1 MQKKFI
7 RGIAVGIVA
16 FLVAFTFYNLKIFRS
31 LEWKSWD
38 LRLRLFSS
46 PSNASKDIVLFFVD
60 QYSLDVYEKQQGL
73 PWPWPRQI
81 YSAVVKYLER
91 GGAKAC
97 VFDLTLSENS
107 RYGIEDDKIFSEA
120 IAQAK
125 NVLLTFFLS
134 REEGEPDEA
143 SFGLL
148 NRFSLKIKTVP
159 AKALFPSKSVTLP
172 VESLLEAA
180 VGAGNVQFAPDSDGI
195 YRRLPLVFGLK
206 DMALPSLPLA
216 AVNFLQGEQNFQN
229 IPLDRSGQMIV
240 RYHGPRGTYRT
251 NSVAAIINS
260 WAQIEERKAPQIP
273 TEEFSGKIV
282 LVGTSAPSLYD
293 LKSSP
298 FSAVYPG
305 TEILATVIDNLLR
318 KDFIRIPSQ
327 ILLWGLTLFLA
338 LFAGIGTSYLKKIWK
353 TILFFMLLLAL
364 PAGAVSLAF
373 LSGYWLDFVT
383 PFLAVVLSFMGAS
396 LLNYSFEGRQ
406 RRFIKSVFRHYL
418 SPEVIERIIENP
430 ALLEL
435 GGEER
440 EITSFF
446 SDMAGFTSVSEGLS
460 PAELVQLLNAY
471 LSEMTDII
479 LSQGGTLDKYEGDA
493 IIAFWNAPLDQPDH
507 ALRACR
513 AALCCQ
519 RKLAELRPVFK
530 QRFGHELAMRIGL
543 NSGCAVVGN
552 MGSRKRFDYTAMGDT
567 VNLASRLEGACKQ
580 YNVPILVGDA
590 TYELVKEG
598 VVAREVDLIRVV
610 GKKRPVRVY
619 QIIGEKG
626 ELSVAQIE
634 KMNIFN
640 QAIESYRHRQWEK
653 AMALFQKLEDDM
665 LSKMYLSR
673 CLSFEQFPPSDTWD
687 GVFELKSK

>member
-1 MQKKFI
+1 MQKKI
-7 RGIAVGIVA
+7 TRGILVGVGA
-16 FLVAFTFYNLKIFRS
+16 FLIAFIFYQFEIFRP

-46 PSNASKDIVLFFVD
+46 PSKASKDIVFFFID

-81 YSAVVKYLER
+81 YSAVVQYLQR

-120 IAQAK
+120 MAQAK

-134 REEGEPDEA
+134 GEDRETEEA
-143 SFGLL
+143 SFELL
-148 NRFSLKIKTVP
+148 KRFSLK
-159 AKALFPSKSVTLP
+159 AKALPAKILFSSKSVTLP
-172 VESLLEAA
+172 VENLLEVAS
-180 VGAGNVQFAPDSDGI
+180 GAGNVQFAPDGDGI
-195 YRRLPLVFGLK
+195 YRRLPLVFRLK

-216 AVNFLQGEQNFQN
+216 AVNFLQGEQNLQN
-229 IPLDRSGQMIV
+229 IPFDQSGQMIV
-240 RYHGPRGTYRT
+240 HYHGPRGTYRT
-251 NSVAAIINS
+251 YSMAAIINS
-260 WAQIEERKAPQIP
+260 WAQMEEGKTPQIP
-273 TEEFSGKIV
+273 PQEFLGKIV
-282 LVGTSAPSLYD
+282 LVGTSAPGLYD

-305 TEILATVIDNLLR
+305 TEILATAIDNLLQQ
-318 KDFIRIPSQ
+318 DFIRIPSQ
-327 ILLWGLTLFLA
+327 VFLWGLALFLA
-338 LFAGIGTSYLKKIWK
+338 LLTGIGTSYLKRIWK
-353 TILFFMLLLAL
+353 IILFFMFCLAL

-373 LSGYWLDFVT
+373 ISRYWLDFVT
-383 PFLAVVLSFMGAS
+383 PLLVVVLSFFGAS

-430 ALLEL
+430 ALLQL

-446 SDMAGFTSVSEGLS
+446 SDVTGFTAISESLS
-460 PAELVQLLNAY
+460 PEELVNFLNAY

-479 LSQGGTLDKYEGDA
+479 LSTGGTLDKYEGDA

-507 ALRACR
+507 ALRGCR

-519 RKLAELRPVFK
+519 RRLGELRPVFK

-543 NSGCAVVGN
+543 NSGRAVVGN
-552 MGSRKRFDYTAMGDT
+552 MGSRKRFDYTAMGDP

-580 YNVPILVGDA
+580 YNVPILVGDT

-598 VVAREVDLIRVV
+598 VVARDVDIIRVV
-610 GKKRPVRVY
+610 GKKRPVHVY

-626 ELSVAQIE
+626 ELSAAQIE
-634 KMNIFN
+634 KVNIFN
-640 QAIESYRHRQWEK
+640 QAVESYRVRQWEK
-653 AMALFQKLEDDM
+653 SLALFQKLEDDM
-665 LSKMYLSR
+665 LSKMYISR
-673 CLSFEQFPPSDTWD
+673 CLSFKQFPPQDAWD
-687 GVFELKSK
+687 GVYELKSK